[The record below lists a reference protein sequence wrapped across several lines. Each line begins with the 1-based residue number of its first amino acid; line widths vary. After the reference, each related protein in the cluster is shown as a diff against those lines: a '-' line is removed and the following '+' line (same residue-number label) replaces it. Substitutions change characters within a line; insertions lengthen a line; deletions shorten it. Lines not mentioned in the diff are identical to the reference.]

1 MVLKSTTAD
10 PLINRTVE
18 GYHFIKRLGEGSFGV
33 VYLARHPRIKDRL
46 VAIKHIKLGDPT
58 QIKKVERE
66 VDILARLNHPN
77 VIHIYDTYRF
87 DHYQLIVME
96 LIRGGNLQDAMGKL
110 KRLLDLPIALEIC
123 EQLAFA
129 LGYVHSEN
137 ILHLD
142 LKPANI
148 LLDPVAEGQFAR
160 CVITDF
166 GIAQIVNPGAMVSTN
181 LVGTPRYM
189 SPEHFGF
196 GDSKPDRRSDV
207 YSLGIILY
215 ELIVGRVPFESLQ
228 LLELLNQHA
237 YSPVPVPSGI
247 VSYIPTALDAIV
259 LKALAKSPKDRFQT
273 ATEMASALRDLRL
286 SLLSSSRQI
295 QMNGTSGEALGKVAQ
310 ANAEAMSVSDPSL
323 ESAPPSI
330 CFKLAVMKPDGSQ
343 ESIGFDKRAII
354 VGRDKGVDLQLDQS
368 SVSRRHAQI
377 ECDRSGNLF
386 VTDLQSS
393 NGTYLDGVRLTPQE
407 RVLWKPSQYLE
418 IQGFLLQMDG
428 LPGDQPG
435 TVEPFVFETDVVV
448 ALFDELHNQ
457 RSKPNVRVSLSPAV
471 VYIEPGKPQY
481 IQVRVSPEHTPVARY
496 ELRAKPGPGVN
507 EQWYTLPGGQ
517 VINADNSYTFDFIV
531 SAPEV
536 GTIGGRTHEIT
547 LEVVADNPEIPSA
560 FEVLKLRIVPVTRFS
575 VSLRPNEVSD
585 NRRRQSELV
594 ILNGGNNVE
603 TLSIE
608 VQAPDTLQV
617 KPAKSQVMVEP
628 AKEATVRLNFR
639 PSRDARRARSRLV
652 YTLIVYSASGA
663 TERAS
668 GTYVF
673 RRQGRIPIGLVI
685 LWVVAIIVIA
695 RLMLFGVPLE
705 TQFNQARDLFESLIR
720 MLRSGA

>member
-1 MVLKSTTAD
+1 VVLKSTAD

-96 LIRGGNLQDAMGKL
+96 LIRGGNLQDATSKL

-123 EQLAFA
+123 EQLAYA

-237 YSPVPVPSGI
+237 YSPVPLPSSV

-259 LKALAKSPKDRFQT
+259 LKALAKSPNERFQT

-286 SLLSSSRQI
+286 ALLSSSRQL
-295 QMNGTSGEALGKVAQ
+295 QLNGTSGEALGKVAQ

-323 ESAPPSI
+323 KDAQSSI
-330 CFKLAVMKPDGSQ
+330 RFKLSVMKPDGSQ

-354 VGRDKGVDLQLDQS
+354 VGRDQAVDLQLEQS

-377 ECDRSGNLF
+377 ECDRSGNLY

-457 RSKPNVRVSLSPAV
+457 RSKPNVRVTLSPAI
-471 VYIEPGKPQY
+471 VYVEPGKPQY

-496 ELRAKPGPGVN
+496 ELRAKPGPGIN
-507 EQWYTLPGGQ
+507 EHWYTLPSGQ
-517 VINADNSYTFDFIV
+517 VINADDSYTFDFIV

-560 FEVLKLRIVPVTRFS
+560 FEILKVRIVPLTRFS

-594 ILNGGNNVE
+594 IMNGGNNVE

-608 VQAPDTLQV
+608 VQAPDTLRV

-628 AKEATVRLNFR
+628 TKETTVRLNFR

-673 RRQGRIPIGLVI
+673 RQRARIPVGLVI
-685 LWVVAIIVIA
+685 LWVLMVIVAA
-695 RLMLFGVPLE
+695 RLLLYGVPLE
-705 TQFNQARDLFESLIR
+705 MQFNEVRNLFESLIR
-720 MLRSGA
+720 MLRGGT